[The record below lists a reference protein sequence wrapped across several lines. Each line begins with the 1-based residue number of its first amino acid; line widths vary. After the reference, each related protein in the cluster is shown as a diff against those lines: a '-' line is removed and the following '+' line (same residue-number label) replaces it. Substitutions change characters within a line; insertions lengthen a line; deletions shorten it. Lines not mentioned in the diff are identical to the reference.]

1 MTSQTHLQDFAN
13 APAVRTSSGAWLRGV
28 LDMFE
33 AEGVDSAR
41 LLRDCAFDAAQLDKP
56 DARVPADE
64 ISLLWQLAV
73 ERSGK
78 ATLGLSREL
87 AARHGNL
94 DAVGHAMLCSP
105 TLQDGLERLA
115 RYLALV
121 SDGATFAMEAEARGQ
136 WLVIGNIGS
145 RRPVPRQR
153 VEYGVLTLL
162 MLCRWLTRRELQPLA
177 LDLVF
182 AQPVEPAPYRDAFG
196 LTPRF
201 GASANR
207 LLLATGDLLAPIP
220 TQHPALAALHERL
233 LEDQLT
239 LLGQD
244 SVSRRVCADIARR
257 LHEGEPRRE
266 DVAARLGLA
275 DRTLQRR
282 LSAEGNSFLALLDQ
296 TRRELAQHHLAD
308 KRHSLAQV
316 SDLLGF
322 VDTSNFFRACK
333 RWFGLPP
340 AQLRAQ
346 LFEKGAMSPA
356 GRGSLR

>member
-1 MTSQTHLQDFAN
+1 MASH
-13 APAVRTSSGAWLRGV
+13 PPPVRTSSGAWLRGV
-28 LDMFE
+28 LAMFE
-33 AEGVDSAR
+33 AEGVDSGA
-41 LLRDCAFDAAQLDKP
+41 LLRECGFDAIEVAKP
-56 DARVPADE
+56 DARFPADQ

-78 ATLGLSREL
+78 PTLGLSREL

-105 TLQDGLERLA
+105 TLLAGVERLA

-121 SDGATFAMEAEARGQ
+121 SDAATFGLEPEPRGQ
-136 WLVIGNIGS
+136 WLLLGNTGS

-153 VEYGVLTLL
+153 VEYGMLTML
-162 MLCRWLTRRELQPLA
+162 MLCRWITRRELQPLA
-177 LDLVF
+177 LELVF
-182 AQPVEPAPYRDAFG
+182 EPPADLAPYREAFG

-201 GASANR
+201 GAHANR
-207 LLLATGDLLAPIP
+207 LLLASADLLAPIP

-233 LEDQLT
+233 LEEQLAR
-239 LLGQD
+239 LGGN
-244 SVSRRVCADIARR
+244 SVRARVLAEIARR
-257 LHEGEPRRE
+257 LHHGEPRRQ
-266 DVAARLGLA
+266 DVAAGLGLT

-282 LSAEGNSFLALLDQ
+282 LQAEGSSFLQLLDQ

-308 KRHSLAQV
+308 KRHSLADV

-346 LFEKGAMSPA
+346 LLEGGARWPA
-356 GRGSLR
+356 TRGAVAG

>member
-1 MTSQTHLQDFAN
+1 M
-13 APAVRTSSGAWLRGV
+13 RTSSGAWLRGV

-41 LLRDCAFDAAQLDKP
+41 LLRDCSFDAAGLDKP
-56 DARVPADE
+56 EARVPADE

-105 TLQDGLERLA
+105 TLHDGLERLA

-121 SDGATFAMEAEARGQ
+121 SDGATFGLEADARGQ
-136 WLVIGNIGS
+136 WLVLGNIGS

-153 VEYGVLTLL
+153 VEYGVLTML

-177 LDLVF
+177 LELVF
-182 AQPVEPAPYRDAFG
+182 AQPADLAPYREAFG

-207 LLLATGDLLAPIP
+207 LLLSGSDLHAPIP

-233 LEDQLT
+233 LEDQLAR
-239 LLGQD
+239 LGQD
-244 SVSRRVCADIARR
+244 SASRRVCAEIARR
-257 LHEGEPRRE
+257 LHAGEPRRQ
-266 DVAARLGLA
+266 DVATSLGLA

-282 LSAEGNSFLALLDQ
+282 LSAEGSSFLALLDQ

-308 KRHSLAQV
+308 KRHSLAEV

-346 LFEKGAMSPA
+346 LHEEGTMAPA
-356 GRGSLR
+356 PWGLTR